1 MQRIWAP
8 WREEYVAGGGG
19 KTKGAKAGGC
29 VLCRTLK
36 GVRRQGSLVVHVAPL
51 SFVMMNRFPYGSGH
65 VMVAPRRHVGTL
77 AAATEAELSEVML
90 LARRLEG
97 VIGAAYKPDGM
108 NLGMNLGKPAG
119 AGVAD
124 HIHLHV
130 LPRWTGDTNFM
141 TVVGETRVIPEDP
154 VKACARLRALF
165 AR

>member
-1 MQRIWAP
+1 MERIWAP
-8 WREEYVAGGGG
+8 WREEYVTGAG
-19 KTKGAKAGGC
+19 KKGAKRRGC

-36 GVRRQGSLVVHVAPL
+36 DARRPGSLVAHVSPL
-51 SFVMMNRFPYGSGH
+51 SFVMMNRFPYNAGH

-77 AAATEAELSEVML
+77 AAATAEELSEVMAL
-90 LARRLEG
+90 TRRLEG
-97 VIGAAYKPDGM
+97 ILGKAYKPDGI
-108 NLGMNLGKPAG
+108 NLGMNLGRAAG

-154 VKACARLRALF
+154 AKACARLRSLF
-165 AR
+165 ER

>member
-1 MQRIWAP
+1 MRRIWAP
-8 WREEYVAGGGG
+8 WRGEYVAGAG
-19 KTKGAKAGGC
+19 KLAAKRRTC
-29 VLCRTLK
+29 VLCRALK
-36 GVRRQGSLVVHVAPL
+36 GASRAGSLVVHVAPL

-77 AAATEAELSEVML
+77 AAASEEELQEMML
-90 LARRLEG
+90 LARRLEA
-97 VIGAAYKPDGM
+97 VFARAYKPDGI
-108 NLGMNLGKPAG
+108 NLGMNLGKSAG

-154 VKACARLRALF
+154 VKACARLRSLF
-165 AR
+165 ER

>member
-1 MQRIWAP
+1 MRRIWAP
-8 WREEYVAGGGG
+8 WREEYVAGGG
-19 KTKGAKAGGC
+19 KKGARARGC

-36 GVRRQGSLVVHVAPL
+36 GARRAGSLVVHVAPL

-77 AAATEAELSEVML
+77 SETTEAELSEVML
-90 LARRLEG
+90 LARRLEA
-97 VIGAAYKPDGM
+97 VLGAVYDPDGM

-154 VKACARLRALF
+154 VKACARLRSMF

>member
-1 MQRIWAP
+1 MERIWAP
-8 WREEYVAGGGG
+8 WREEYVAGGG
-19 KTKGAKAGGC
+19 KRRVKKAGC

-36 GVRRQGSLVVHVAPL
+36 DAGRRGSLVVHVAPL

-77 AAATEAELSEVML
+77 AAASEAELEEMVL
-90 LARRLEG
+90 LARRLEE
-97 VIGAAYKPDGM
+97 VFAKAYKPDGI
-108 NLGMNLGKPAG
+108 NLGMNLGKSAG

-124 HIHLHV
+124 HIHLHA

-154 VKACARLRALF
+154 AKACARLRSLF
-165 AR
+165 GR